1 MDYNVMAVRE
11 ARNEDEFDM
20 LAEAFDN
27 ITISDGEEEECE
39 GEELEE
45 SSEEENENAPT
56 EADAEKLKLARQLK
70 ASNVARRT
78 TEDHKRHRRD
88 VPFKIKKFACKL
100 HELGKSF
107 VEIQS
112 AVFFRSHCTTL
123 LDGNAQLL
131 RWVKSTLGKAVTS
144 ARRRGSG
151 AGRKPVDCELDK
163 HLSIEM
169 RAKHRRVTSVAIVA
183 AAEAHAGHAVSR
195 SWIRRWR
202 HRHQVVRRAKTNSP
216 EDLCTKFD
224 SFLNYVTQVHEK
236 HKISVV
242 INFDEIPVSYSGKMS
257 DPGTYDLRGTADVL
271 IAAKEA
277 HIKRFATLI
286 SCLGIWRNNV
296 AQLTISPAIIF
307 IGPTPRTPTS
317 NPNGLLINYRE
328 TGVAT
333 STCERATSRTSSM
346 NCRSRELQ
354 KVKHWSFSTRQSR
367 TSRNACCVCY
377 ECLHVAVIP
386 QGCTQFLQAIDVMY
400 AAACK
405 RIIYNQCL
413 QFHSQTIAAIFTST
427 PFLL

>member
-88 VPFKIKKFACKL
+88 VPFKIKKIACKL

-163 HLSIEM
+163 HLFEWFIEM

-202 HRHQVVRRAKTNSP
+202 HRHQVDDT
-216 EDLCTKFD
+216 
-224 SFLNYVTQVHEK
+224 
-236 HKISVV
+236 I
-242 INFDEIPVSYSGKMS
+242 MS
-257 DPGTYDLRGTADVL
+257 S
-271 IAAKEA
+271 K
-277 HIKRFATLI
+277 K
-286 SCLGIWRNNV
+286 
-296 AQLTISPAIIF
+296 PAIEYSILF
-307 IGPTPRTPTS
+307 RP
-317 NPNGLLINYRE
+317 LL
-328 TGVAT
+328 
-333 STCERATSRTSSM
+333 
-346 NCRSRELQ
+346 
-354 KVKHWSFSTRQSR
+354 
-367 TSRNACCVCY
+367 
-377 ECLHVAVIP
+377 
-386 QGCTQFLQAIDVMY
+386 
-400 AAACK
+400 
-405 RIIYNQCL
+405 
-413 QFHSQTIAAIFTST
+413 
-427 PFLL
+427 